1 MFVSVNKKIVYSL
14 LLFLLLLIGIFA
26 GLFINFYLDQLES
39 TKQSVYMRNKYVVS
53 LLQENVMLQNE
64 LANMGKI
71 YPELS
76 TRVNLRNINDTQKQ
90 LSHEQKLNEE
100 LRRNYNDNR
109 EAIRTGAEI
118 IVLSLGVVIL
128 FILVLFVLLDYWIV
142 RPVERLTIIS
152 NKVSQGDYSSRL
164 ELPENPMLRDEFDIL
179 NRTFNNMLERTE
191 NNIADIQHRE
201 YFLQRLIDAIPDG
214 IRVLDAQGNVI
225 MANAAFRSMLNL
237 KKNCIGQKC
246 HVAYGYGEEECPNS
260 KYTCP
265 LRYLAQNNHDYL
277 RTIHEI
283 DKKPF
288 YVNAASLKT
297 DEGYIVEALH
307 DLSTDVRFSH
317 QQKVSSLGFLSTS
330 IAHEMKNNLGAVR
343 LILEGLLDSEMKDIH
358 DEDSVKKYLKMAQKQ
373 LVEAVKTPERLL
385 RLAQYSEQ
393 EITDIDIDT
402 AVKDMVMMIDYD
414 AKKRGIEVTT
424 NISQNITLRGNE
436 ADFKMII
443 LNLIQNAIKAMPHG
457 GKLQING
464 LQNKRFIT
472 IDIQDTGIGIEKE
485 KIKRIF
491 EPFYSGNSQ
500 AKSSGLGLA
509 IVRSL
514 IEKFKGKISV
524 KSKPKHGTTFSL
536 RFPASPKH
544 K

>member
-76 TRVNLRNINDTQKQ
+76 TRVNLKNIDDTQKQ

-109 EAIRTGAEI
+109 EAIQTGAEI

-128 FILVLFVLLDYWIV
+128 FILILFVLLDYWIV
-142 RPVERLTIIS
+142 RPVERLTVIS

-164 ELPENPMLRDEFDIL
+164 ELPENPLLRDEFDIL

-191 NNIADIQHRE
+191 NNIADIQRRE
-201 YFLQRLIDAIPDG
+201 YFLQRLIDTIPDG
-214 IRVLDAQGNVI
+214 IRVLDAQGKVI
-225 MANAAFRSMLNL
+225 MANAAFHTMLNL
-237 KKNCIGQKC
+237 KKSCIGQKC
-246 HVAYGYGEEECPNS
+246 HLAYGYGEEECPNS

-265 LRYLAQNNHDYL
+265 LHYLAHNNHDYL

-283 DKKPF
+283 GKKPF
-288 YVNAASLKT
+288 YVNAAALKT
-297 DEGYIVEALH
+297 NEGYIVEALH

-330 IAHEMKNNLGAVR
+330 IAHEMKNNLGAIR
-343 LILEGLLDSEMKDIH
+343 LILEGLLDSETH
-358 DEDSVKKYLKMAQKQ
+358 DEESVKKYLKMAQKQ

-402 AVKDMVMMIDYD
+402 AIKDMVMMIDYD
-414 AKKRGIEVTT
+414 AKKRGIEVITD
-424 NISQNITLRGNE
+424 ISQGITLKGNE

-443 LNLIQNAIKAMPHG
+443 LNLIQNAIKAMPNG

-464 LQNKRFIT
+464 TQNKRFIA
-472 IDIQDTGIGIEKE
+472 IDIHDTGIGIEKE

-491 EPFYSGNSQ
+491 EPFYSGNEQ

-514 IEKFKGKISV
+514 MEKFNGKISV
-524 KSKPKHGTTFSL
+524 SSKPKHGTTFALKFSIS
-536 RFPASPKH
+536 RKQ
-544 K
+544 KT